1 MKNKICELVGIKY
14 PIFQGGMAWVADHKI
29 AAAVSEAGGLGIIA
43 GGAAPAEVIRNEI
56 RMLRELTDKPFGVNV
71 MLMSPTAEEIAQ
83 MVCEEKVNVVTT
95 GAGSPGKYITKWKE
109 NNIKVIPVV
118 PSVALARRVEQQGAD
133 AVIIEGTESGGH
145 VGEMTTMAAT
155 PQVVDAVNIPV
166 IAAGGIADGRGI
178 AAAFML
184 GACGVQVGTRFL
196 ASCECN
202 IADEYKELVVNAKDT
217 DTSVTGRS
225 AGAPVR
231 CIKTKIT
238 RKLMEMEK
246 NGASFEEM
254 EGLTV
259 GSLRKAVK
267 EGDLENGSFMAGQI
281 SGLIKEIKPVK
292 EIIEEMFKE
301 AENLIKKDIVLY

>member
-29 AAAVSEAGGLGIIA
+29 AAAVSQAGGLGIIA

-56 RMLRELTDKPFGVNV
+56 RLLREITDKPFGVNV
-71 MLMSPTAEEIAQ
+71 MLMSPTAAEIAQ

-95 GAGSPGKYITKWKE
+95 GAGSPGKYIDAWKE
-109 NNIKVIPVV
+109 AGIKVIPVV
-118 PSVALARRVEQQGAD
+118 PSVALARRVEKQGAD

-155 PQVVDAVNIPV
+155 PQVVDAVSIPV

-184 GACGVQVGTRFL
+184 GADGVQVGTRFL
-196 ASCECN
+196 ASVECN
-202 IADEYKELVVNAKDT
+202 IADEYKNLVVNAKDT
-217 DTSVTGRS
+217 DTAVTGRS

-231 CIKTKIT
+231 CIKTQIT
-238 RKLMEMEK
+238 RKLMQMEK
-246 NGASFEEM
+246 DGATFEEM

-267 EGDLENGSFMAGQI
+267 EGDLESGSFMAGQI
-281 SGLIKEIKPVK
+281 SGLVKEIKPVK
-292 EIIEEMFKE
+292 EIIEEIFTQTEEILKKE
-301 AENLIKKDIVLY
+301 IALY